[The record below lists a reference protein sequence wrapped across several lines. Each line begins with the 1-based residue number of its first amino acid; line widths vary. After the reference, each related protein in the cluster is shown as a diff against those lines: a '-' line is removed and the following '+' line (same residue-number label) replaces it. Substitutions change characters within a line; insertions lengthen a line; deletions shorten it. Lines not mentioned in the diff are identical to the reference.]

1 MNASKTAVFSMGTVF
16 SLSATV
22 FQQPIAE
29 ISHVVGRKPA
39 YLLVLGVF
47 AIGSIVAAMAKDM
60 TGLLIGRS
68 MQGFASGGSVLAAL
82 VLTDLIELRDR
93 ATWLSVQNAT
103 QAIGLICGPL
113 VGASILKA
121 ASWVGILAIVCWR
134 MGGTLTNEQR
144 WLFWI
149 NLPAITASAAGL
161 GILLGFDRPEAGVLQ
176 SLKKVDWVGIAIFM
190 PSAVALLVPFTMSGI
205 FFPWGSW
212 QSILPLIVGISGLA
226 ALATHQRYFAKN
238 PMFKSVLFT
247 EWATVCSFLGQ
258 AVFGVCVN
266 MIFYYL
272 VVFWSGVR
280 GFDEIMT
287 GVALLPETFSIPVA
301 AILCGLG
308 MRKTGQIRRAM
319 CVGWPLIS
327 ISIGLLWFLDAH
339 TPLPTLVV
347 INAGVGL
354 GAGVVVSSLN
364 VAILATTKKEDNGHA
379 MAMGFLFKSAGM
391 CLGIAIGTAVFTVQ
405 MDNQLSTLG
414 GEAEMTAESFLRALR
429 QVKNDPAG
437 QEVIVRALR
446 ILWIICSGLSGIVGF
461 LCCLCQYPTQWAAR
475 VQDEGSE
482 KRHDSIESTSHS
494 EWSKNRDKADV
505 VSQGHA

>member
-29 ISHVVGRKPA
+29 ISHVVGRKLA
-39 YLLVLGVF
+39 FLLVLGVF

-121 ASWVGILAIVCWR
+121 ASW
-134 MGGTLTNEQR
+134 R

-149 NLPAITASAAGL
+149 NIPAITASAAGL

-176 SLKKVDWVGIAIFM
+176 SLTKVDWVGIAIFM
-190 PSAVALLVPFTMSGI
+190 PSAVALLVPFTMSGV

-212 QSILPLIVGISGLA
+212 QSILPLILGISGLA
-226 ALATHQRYFAKN
+226 ALATHQRHLAKN
-238 PMFKSVLFT
+238 PMFRSVLFT

-287 GVALLPETFSIPVA
+287 GVALLPETFIIPVA
-301 AILCGLG
+301 AIMCGLG

-319 CVGWPLIS
+319 FAGWPLIS

-339 TPLPTLVV
+339 TPLPALII

-354 GAGVVVSSLN
+354 GAGVVVSALN
-364 VAILATTKKEDNGHA
+364 VAILATTKKKDNGHA

-405 MDNQLSTLG
+405 MEAQLSNLG

-429 QVKNDPAG
+429 DVKNDPAG

-461 LCCLCQYPTQWAAR
+461 LCCLCRYPTRWAA
-475 VQDEGSE
+475 VQDEGPE
-482 KRHDSIESTSHS
+482 KGPEKGHNSIDSSRHS
-494 EWSKNRDKADV
+494 EWPRNRGQADV
-505 VSQGHA
+505 VHQGHI